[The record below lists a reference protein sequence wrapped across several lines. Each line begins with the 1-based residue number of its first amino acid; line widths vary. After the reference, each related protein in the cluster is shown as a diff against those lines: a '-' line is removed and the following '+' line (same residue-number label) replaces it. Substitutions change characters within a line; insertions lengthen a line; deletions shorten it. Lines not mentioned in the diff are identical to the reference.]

1 MAFPLFGPKPS
12 YNPAVPN
19 MPLVAGDRLGS
30 YEIVAPLGAG
40 GMGEVYRA
48 RDSKLKREVAIKV
61 LPADVASDRERL
73 ARFQREAEVLASLN
87 HPHIAHVYGIEVNA
101 LVMEL
106 VEGDDLSQR
115 ISRGA
120 IPIDEALPIA
130 RQIAEALEAAHDAGI
145 IHRDLKPA
153 NVKVRPD
160 GTVKVLD
167 FGLAK
172 AQGSGIGDQGSGAV
186 ANSPTITSPAMTM
199 RGVIL
204 GTAAYMSPEQAK
216 GKAVDKRADI
226 WAFGCVLYE
235 MLAGKRAFKGED
247 VTDIITS
254 VMRDA
259 PDWNALPAATPPHVR
274 AVLRRCLDK
283 DPRQRLRDIGDA
295 RLELTVSAGDDDPVT
310 AGIAPARYRVWGIAP
325 WALSAALAIT
335 LAVIGFPHASSPDEA
350 AGDVTRFELT
360 VPDGFTRIAT
370 RAASMSLSNDGT
382 RLAFIAVNS
391 TNRGALF
398 MRDMS
403 SLEPKLLQF
412 STVAWATPSW
422 SPDGRYLVMTAAPGG
437 IGASDPTQGGP
448 VRKLDAAGGP
458 MTKLADWGRYPLWGS
473 AGTIVFGGRD
483 GRIYRLPEGGG
494 ESTAIT
500 DLDAGAGEVAHIP
513 SSFLPGGGRFVF
525 MVQNRDSEK
534 NAMFLASV
542 DGGARSPLAVPATR
556 VTYAGGWL
564 WFIQDRT
571 LMAQRMDP
579 DTARLVGGPQSVA
592 SEVADFAVS
601 SSGTL
606 VIAPRDNTR
615 LKMAWLDKQ
624 GAAGAMVA
632 EPGSYAAVSVPNLS
646 PDGTRMIFVRPDAN
660 GQPHVWQADLE
671 RNVSTQ
677 IAPTSASETTAVY
690 SPDGKQVV
698 FSRGTDLY
706 RRAADGSG
714 NDELLRASPTRQN
727 PSAISPNGAVLL
739 FTQDGTAT
747 GADIWALPLTGE
759 RTPRPVVGTNALEG
773 NARFSPDGRWFAY
786 CAGITGESDQ
796 VFVEPYPPTGA
807 RTRLSTT
814 EGSSPRWSADGREV
828 YYGTSSG
835 QIMRVSVTMSGGS
848 LRASVPES
856 VLTAP
861 QLFSHNAFVLDNRSR
876 ILALSPENNRRR
888 DPAAVILNWPALLR
902 GSTPQ

>member
-1 MAFPLFGPKPS
+1 MVNGDTIGP
-12 YNPAVPN
+12 YT
-19 MPLVAGDRLGS
+19 
-30 YEIVAPLGAG
+30 IVAPLGAG

-61 LPADVASDRERL
+61 LPADVANDRERL

-87 HPHIAHVYGIEVNA
+87 HPHIAHVYGIEDPSTGSGQAA

-106 VEGDDLSQR
+106 VEGEDLSLR
-115 ISRGA
+115 IARGA
-120 IPIDEALPIA
+120 VPIDEALPIA
-130 RQIAEALEAAHDAGI
+130 KQIAEALEAAHDAGI
-145 IHRDLKPA
+145 VHRDLKPA
-153 NVKVRPD
+153 NIKVRDD

-172 AQGSGIGDQGSGAV
+172 ALAQGSGIGDQGSGEV
-186 ANSPTITSPAMTM
+186 ANSPTITSPPMTHL
-199 RGVIL
+199 RQGYGGQATAVGVIL

-235 MLAGKRAFKGED
+235 ILTGKRAFKGDD

-254 VMRDA
+254 VMRDT
-259 PDWNALPAATPPHVR
+259 PDWNALPAHTTPGIR
-274 AVLRRCLDK
+274 RLLKRCLEK
-283 DPRQRLRDIGDA
+283 DSRRRLRDIGDA
-295 RLELTVSAGDDDPVT
+295 RLELEDNSSHEAPIAGIVRGRAWTIVPWAVAAASLLALAVT
-310 AGIAPARYRVWGIAP
+310 AIPRTPTAEGDSGI
-325 WALSAALAIT
+325 
-335 LAVIGFPHASSPDEA
+335 
-350 AGDVTRFELT
+350 VTRFELT

-370 RAASMSLSNDGT
+370 RAASMALSNDGT
-382 RLAFIAVNS
+382 RLAFIAVNT

-398 MRDMS
+398 MRDLS

-412 STVAWATPSW
+412 STVSWATPSW
-422 SPDGRYLVMTAAPGG
+422 SPDGRHLVLTAAPGG
-437 IGASDPTQGGP
+437 VGSVDAGQGGP

-458 MTKLADWGRYPLWGS
+458 MTTLAEWGRYPLWGS
-473 AGTIVFGGRD
+473 AGTMVFGGRD

-494 ESTAIT
+494 ESSAIT
-500 DLDAGAGEVAHIP
+500 DLDAGTSEVAHLP
-513 SSFLPGGGRFVF
+513 SSFLPDGRRFIF

-534 NAMFLASV
+534 NAMFIGSV
-542 DGGARSPLAVPATR
+542 EGGARSALAVPATR
-556 VTYAGGWL
+556 VLYAGGWL

-579 DTARLVGGPQSVA
+579 DTARLAGGPQSVVP
-592 SEVADFAVS
+592 EVADFAVS

-606 VIAPRDNTR
+606 VIAPRDNTS

-624 GAAGAMVA
+624 GAAGAAVA
-632 EPGSYAAVSVPNLS
+632 EPGGYGAVMVPNLS
-646 PDGTRMIFVRPDAN
+646 PDGKRLIFIRPDAS
-660 GQPHVWQADLE
+660 GQPRIWQADLE

-677 IAPTSASETTAVY
+677 MAPTSATETAAVY

-698 FSRGTDLY
+698 FSRGTGDLY

-714 NDELLRASPTRQN
+714 SDELLRASTTRQN
-727 PSAISPNGAVLL
+727 PSAISPDGTVLL
-739 FTQDGTAT
+739 FTQDGAAT

-759 RTPRPVVGTNALEG
+759 PTPRPVVVTNALEG

-786 CAGITGESDQ
+786 CAGITGEPDH

-814 EGSSPRWSADGREV
+814 EGSSPRWSADGRDI
-828 YYGTSSG
+828 YYGTSGG
-835 QIMRVSVTMSGGS
+835 QIMRVSVTTSGGS
-848 LRASVPES
+848 LRAGVPEA
-856 VLTAP
+856 VLVAP
-861 QLFSHNAFVLDNRSR
+861 QLFSHNSFVLDSRSR
-876 ILALSPENNRRR
+876 ILALSPDTNRRR
-888 DPAAVILNWPALLR
+888 DPAAVILNWPALLNR
-902 GSTPQ
+902 Q